1 MQVQVGI
8 LALSAALGRVEM
20 SEAVPG
26 GGGSSKFACPLQTAS
41 ATNFSCLP
49 PAPVS
54 LGKVTLK
61 QLLAFMFCLDG
72 GCAYILLPCNINP
85 TCQRDLALD
94 WDPETQQSTG
104 KKKKKIFQGFSYV
117 FTENVEAIVQ
127 GCLMRASNTEMMEG
141 PTDIRACFSPCYCEF
156 LALFYTTSCFM
167 LVSTIRR
174 IRFRSVSLSIAL
186 FLC

>member
-72 GCAYILLPCNINP
+72 GCAYILLLCNIKP
-85 TCQRDLALD
+85 TCQRDVALD
-94 WDPETQQSTG
+94 WDPGTQQPTE
-104 KKKKKIFQGFSYV
+104 KKSLRDFPVS
-117 FTENVEAIVQ
+117 TENAEAVVQ
-127 GCLMRASNTEMMEG
+127 GSLMHASNTEMKE
-141 PTDIRACFSPCYCEF
+141 
-156 LALFYTTSCFM
+156 
-167 LVSTIRR
+167 
-174 IRFRSVSLSIAL
+174 
-186 FLC
+186 